1 MGLKGGQRPGSSTS
15 PSAMG
20 FNSECDGWS
29 LMVLSRWMIGLLFI
43 YLLLN
48 LFGRLLWLLGEERK
62 QRFWYRRYCWWFG
75 SSSGGDGKQADSE
88 HGSRSSQ
95 QGFVLCGTWGGR
107 KRRVKDGSWLFC
119 PNSRVKGPFAETG
132 ISAREA
138 GVGVSSAPL
147 LVKLGVK
154 DPGGD

>member
-1 MGLKGGQRPGSSTS
+1 MEDYSG
-15 PSAMG
+15 
-20 FNSECDGWS
+20 
-29 LMVLSRWMIGLLFI
+29 
-43 YLLLN
+43 
-48 LFGRLLWLLGEERK
+48 
-62 QRFWYRRYCWWFG
+62 CWE
-75 SSSGGDGKQADSE
+75 KK
-88 HGSRSSQ
+88 GSRDSGIEGIAGGLEAAVEVMGSRQ
-95 QGFVLCGTWGGR
+95 IQNMVHGQANRAFFVLCGTWGGR